1 MSIEIAEAKDSSEI
15 MELYKRVVDAVNKSS
30 IKLGWN
36 TDVYPDEAFVDD
48 AIEASEMFVVKDGGK
63 IIAAAVVNESVNDE
77 YSQVDWDIKD
87 EDAKIATIHA
97 LATDP
102 EYRGHSVSDM
112 FLSDIETYC
121 KDHGYKAIHLDV
133 IDTNIPGYRLY
144 MRNGYREI
152 ECIDMYYEV
161 VGNRKFAMMEKVLK

>member
-1 MSIEIAEAKDSSEI
+1 MNMEIAETKDIAET
-15 MELYKRVVDAVNKSS
+15 MKLYKKVVDVVNKSS

-36 TDVYPDEAFVDD
+36 TDVYPDEVFVTTSI
-48 AIEASEMFVVKDGGK
+48 AASEMFIIRDNGK

-112 FLSDIETYC
+112 FLLNIENYC
-121 KDHGYKAIHLDV
+121 REKGYRAIHLDV
-133 IDTNIPGYRLY
+133 IDTNIPGYKLY
-144 MRNGYREI
+144 MRNGYREVD
-152 ECIDMYYEV
+152 CIDMYYEV
-161 VGNRKFAMMEKVLK
+161 VGHRKFAMMEKVFT